1 MFKIACY
8 RLGSMILVLSFIF
21 LLSCGGAESGLDG
34 DASIAVEMTAHDSGD
49 TSTNATLTI
58 DNLQSICQ
66 VNVDEETQE
75 ITSVD
80 WEKYYDTFAKITFHY
95 IFYCP
100 TCPPGADETYIID
113 SYTVEYIPRK
123 SPDGHGGF
131 FLPPKLVNLDQRIL
145 SQVVLTKDFKTVE
158 RSIILFPVATKQE
171 NRNKNRAQGT
181 ARVRDNQLGD
191 AQTWTINNLYSIRV
205 NFYGRNRAGNSF
217 TLSSTLDVSVG
228 PYNNCEEAG

>member
-1 MFKIACY
+1 MFKTVCY
-8 RLGSMILVLSFIF
+8 RFGSIILILTFFLFIG
-21 LLSCGGAESGLDG
+21 CGGAESGLDG
-34 DASIAVEMTAHDSGD
+34 DASIAVEMTAHDGGD
-49 TSTNATLTI
+49 VSSDPTLTI
-58 DNLQSICQ
+58 DNLATICDIET
-66 VNVDEETQE
+66 DEEGTVTD
-75 ITSVD
+75 IT
-80 WEKYYDTFAKITFHY
+80 WEKFYDTFAKVTFHY

-145 SQVVLTKDFKTVE
+145 SQVVLTKDFETAE

-171 NRNKNRAQGT
+171 NRDKNRAQGT
-181 ARVRDNQLGD
+181 AVVRNNQLGD

-217 TLSSTLDVSVG
+217 TLSSTIDVSVG
-228 PYNNCEEAG
+228 PYNNCEDAG